1 MLRNIYSVLLILIFC
16 TKANCQGLSCECF
29 IAGKIID
36 QQTKE
41 PLIGAIVNIK
51 KQNKSTFSDVNGN
64 YKIEKLCE
72 GKFLLTVNILG
83 YESKNFEVN
92 LSHETKQNI
101 NLTEKELHLEE
112 INITAKRIE
121 NIGNNQLSLSAEE
134 LQKKSGQ
141 NLANTLEQLAGVS
154 MIQTGSTISKP
165 VIQGLHS
172 NRILT
177 LNNGVRHE
185 GQQWGNEHAPEI
197 DPFLAKK
204 ITVLKGAK
212 GVRYG
217 SDAIGGVIIV
227 ESADLKPIDSIKT
240 EINNSF
246 FSNGRQIGIS
256 GIVEGGIPKLKN
268 FGWRIQATGKKAGNV
283 STPTYNLANT
293 GFTEF
298 NFSLESCYLLKKA
311 DFKVFFSQFNTKIG
325 IFSGSHIG
333 NISDL
338 KIAIERAEPLF
349 EYTPEEFSYTIG
361 RPLQDIQHNLIKFK
375 SNFNLKSNQSLQLVF
390 ANQYNYR
397 SEIDVLRGDRN
408 IVQTFKINSTTYEII
423 FNHKP
428 IFKKITG
435 FIGSNGLSQ
444 INISTGDVKTPFKS
458 GVLIPNFKNFTSGI
472 FFVERW
478 IHPKFDLEIGGRYDI
493 RNLQVFYL
501 KRLDNKVTNDNL
513 RNQNFSGT
521 ISFIKK
527 INKNLGFTFTS
538 ASAWRPATV
547 NELYSDGVHHGTATY
562 EKGNS
567 SLGVEKALSN
577 SINFTAKFKQVDS
590 EINFYTNFINNY
602 IFIAPTGESVL
613 TIRGAFP
620 EFAYS
625 KTNAVFKGVDFTNKF
640 QIVKNLLEFK
650 NQVSLIWADDRVR
663 KQPLIFIPA
672 NKLDNSIIYMPSS
685 FIFSEII
692 FRHVF
697 VAKQNRVPIQNIF
710 ENAGSN
716 NTLLLYG
723 GDYLPAPAAYNLFE
737 ISFNKSMVVKNIGTL
752 KLGFE
757 VKNLLNSQY
766 RDYLNRFRYFS
777 NDLGRNFAFRS
788 QFVF

>member
-1 MLRNIYSVLLILIFC
+1 MSKIYTLLFILLISVG
-16 TKANCQGLSCECF
+16 ANSQVLPCECF
-29 IAGKIID
+29 ILGKIID

-41 PLIGAIVNIK
+41 PLGGALVNIK
-51 KQNKSTFSDVNGN
+51 KQNKSTISDRNGN
-64 YKIEKLCE
+64 YRIEKLCE

-83 YESKNFEVN
+83 YESKSFDVN
-92 LSHETKQNI
+92 LTHETKQNI

-112 INITAKRIE
+112 LNISAKRIE
-121 NIGNNQLSLSAEE
+121 SINNNLLSLSAEQ

-172 NRILT
+172 NRIIT

-227 ESADLKPIDSIKT
+227 ESADLKPLDSIKT
-240 EINNSF
+240 EINNFLS
-246 FSNGRQIGIS
+246 SNGIQIGIS

-268 FGWRIQATGKKAGNV
+268 FAWRIQATGKKAGII

-293 GFTEF
+293 GFSEF
-298 NFSLESCYLLKKA
+298 NFSLESSYSLKKA
-311 DFKVFFSQFNTKIG
+311 DFRFFFSQFNSKIG

-338 KIAIERAEPLF
+338 KIAIERAQPLS
-349 EYTPEEFSYTIG
+349 EYTPKEFSYTIG
-361 RPLQDIQHNLIKFK
+361 RPFQDIQHNLIKLK
-375 SNFNLKSNQSLQLVF
+375 SNFNLNSNQSLQF
-390 ANQYNYR
+390 IFGHQYNFR
-397 SEIDVLRGDRN
+397 SEIDALRGDRK
-408 IVQTFKINSTTYEII
+408 IAQTFKINSTTYEII

-435 FIGSNGLSQ
+435 FVGSNGLNQ
-444 INISTGDVKTPFKS
+444 VNISTGEIKTPLKS

-478 IHPKFDLEIGGRYDI
+478 IHPKFDLEIGGRFDI

-501 KRLDNKVTNDNL
+501 KRIQNKLIIDNL
-513 RNQNFSGT
+513 SNQNFSGT
-521 ISFIKK
+521 FSFNKK
-527 INKNLGFTFTS
+527 LSKNLGFTFTS
-538 ASAWRPATV
+538 ATAWRPATV
-547 NELYSDGVHHGTATY
+547 NELYSEGVHHGSATF

-567 SLGVEKALSN
+567 NLGVEKALSN
-577 SINFTAKFKQVDS
+577 SINFYAKFKELDS
-590 EINFYTNFINNY
+590 EINFYANFINNY

-620 EFAYS
+620 EFAYTQ
-625 KTNAVFKGVDFTNKF
+625 TNALLKGIDFSNKYQIIQSLLQFKSQF
-640 QIVKNLLEFK
+640 
-650 NQVSLIWADDRVR
+650 SLIWADDRVR
-663 KQPLIFIPA
+663 NQPLIYIPA
-672 NKLDNSIIYMPSS
+672 NKFDNSIIYMPTS
-685 FIFSEII
+685 FVISEITL
-692 FRHVF
+692 RHIF
-697 VAKQNRVPIQNIF
+697 VAKQNRVPIENIF
-710 ENAGSN
+710 ESSSSK

-723 GDYLPAPAAYNLFE
+723 GDYLPAPEAYHLFE
-737 ISFNKSMVVKNIGTL
+737 ISFNKSLVVKSIGTL
-752 KLGFE
+752 KLGLE
-757 VKNLLNSQY
+757 VKNVFNNQY

-777 NDLGRNFAFRS
+777 NDLGRNFTFRS
-788 QFVF
+788 QFIF

>member
-1 MLRNIYSVLLILIFC
+1 MLRNIYTLFFIFLICPIAKSQVLP
-16 TKANCQGLSCECF
+16 CECF
-29 IAGKIID
+29 IVGKIID

-41 PLIGAIVNIK
+41 PLVGALVNIE
-51 KQNKSTFSDVNGN
+51 KQNKSTISDINGN
-64 YKIEKLCE
+64 YRIEKLCE
-72 GKFLLTVNILG
+72 GKFLLTVSILG
-83 YESKNFEVN
+83 YESKSYDLN
-92 LSHETKQNI
+92 LTHETKQNI

-112 INITAKRIE
+112 INISAKRIE
-121 NIGNNQLSLSAEE
+121 NIGNNQLSLSADE

-141 NLANTLEQLAGVS
+141 NLANTLEQLVGVS

-204 ITVLKGAK
+204 ITVLKGAR

-227 ESADLKPIDSIKT
+227 ESADLKPLDSVKT
-240 EINNSF
+240 EINNFLS
-246 FSNGRQIGIS
+246 SNGRQIGIS

-268 FGWRIQATGKKAGNV
+268 FAWRIQATGKKAGIVN
-283 STPTYNLANT
+283 TPTYNLANT

-298 NFSLESCYLLKKA
+298 NFSLESFYVLKKA
-311 DFKVFFSQFNTKIG
+311 DFKVFFSQFNSKIG

-338 KIAIERAEPLF
+338 KIAIERAEPLP
-349 EYTPEEFSYTIG
+349 EYTPKEFSYSIG
-361 RPLQDIQHNLIKFK
+361 RPFQDIQHNLIKLK
-375 SNFNLKSNQSLQLVF
+375 SNFNLKSNQSVQFILGH
-390 ANQYNYR
+390 QYNFR

-408 IVQTFKINSTTYEII
+408 IAQTFKINSTTYEFI

-435 FIGSNGLSQ
+435 FFGSNGLNQ
-444 INISTGDVKTPFKS
+444 INISTGEIKAPFKS

-501 KRLDNKVTNDNL
+501 KRLENIVTIDNL
-513 RNQNFSGT
+513 SNQNFSGT
-521 ISFIKK
+521 FSLNRKL
-527 INKNLGFTFTS
+527 NKYVGFTFTS
-538 ASAWRPATV
+538 ASAWRPPTV
-547 NELYSDGVHHGTATY
+547 NELYSDGVHHGSATY

-577 SINFTAKFKQVDS
+577 SINFNTKFKHLDS
-590 EINFYTNFINNY
+590 EVNFYANFINNY

-625 KTNAVFKGVDFTNKF
+625 QTNALFKGIDFTNRY
-640 QIVKNLLEFK
+640 QIIENLLQLK
-650 NQVSLIWADDRVR
+650 SQVSLIWADDRVR
-663 KQPLIFIPA
+663 NQPLIFIPA
-672 NKLDNSIIYMPSS
+672 NKFDNSIIFLPTS
-685 FIFSEII
+685 FLISEMT
-692 FRHVF
+692 FRHIY
-697 VAKQNRVPIQNIF
+697 VAKQNRVPIKNIF
-710 ENAGSN
+710 ENSSSTNA
-716 NTLLLYG
+716 LLLFG
-723 GDYLPAPAAYNLFE
+723 GDYLPAPDAYHLFE
-737 ISFNKSMVVKNIGTL
+737 ISLNKSLVVKSIGTL
-752 KLGFE
+752 KLGLE
-757 VKNLLNSQY
+757 VKNVFNSQY

-777 NDLGRNFAFRS
+777 DDLGRNFTFRS
-788 QFVF
+788 QFIF

>member
-1 MLRNIYSVLLILIFC
+1 MIICARANSQVLP
-16 TKANCQGLSCECF
+16 CECF
-29 IAGKIID
+29 IVGKIID
-36 QQTKE
+36 QHTKE
-41 PLIGAIVNIK
+41 PLIGALVNII
-51 KQNKSTFSDVNGN
+51 KQNKSTISDENGN

-83 YESKNFEVN
+83 YESKSFDVH

-112 INITAKRIE
+112 LNISAKRIE
-121 NIGNNQLSLSAEE
+121 SISNNLLSLSAEQI
-134 LQKKSGQ
+134 QKKSGQ

-227 ESADLKPIDSIKT
+227 ESADLKPLDSIKT
-240 EINNSF
+240 EINNF
-246 FSNGRQIGIS
+246 LFSNGRQIGIS
-256 GIVEGGIPKLKN
+256 GIVEGGIPKLTN
-268 FGWRIQATGKKAGNV
+268 FAWRIQATGKKAGIV

-293 GFTEF
+293 GFSEF
-298 NFSLESCYLLKKA
+298 NFSLESSYSLKKA
-311 DFKVFFSQFNTKIG
+311 DFRIFFSQFNSKIG

-338 KIAIERAEPLF
+338 KNAIERAQPLS
-349 EYTPEEFSYTIG
+349 EYTPKEFSYTIG
-361 RPLQDIQHNLIKFK
+361 RPFQDIQHNLMKLK
-375 SNFNLKSNQSLQLVF
+375 SNFNLKSNQSLQFVF
-390 ANQYNYR
+390 GHQYNYR
-397 SEIDVLRGDRN
+397 SEIDALRGDRN
-408 IVQTFKINSTTYEII
+408 IAQTFKINSTTYEII

-428 IFKKITG
+428 IFKKISG
-435 FIGSNGLSQ
+435 FIGSNGLNQ
-444 INISTGDVKTPFKS
+444 INISTGEVMTPFKS

-501 KRLDNKVTNDNL
+501 KRLENKVTNDNL
-513 RNQNFSGT
+513 SNRNFSGT
-521 ISFIKK
+521 FSFIKK
-527 INKNLGFTFTS
+527 INKNLGFTISS

-562 EKGNS
+562 EKGNQ
-567 SLGVEKALSN
+567 SLGVEKAISN
-577 SINFTAKFKQVDS
+577 SINITAKFKQLDS
-590 EINFYTNFINNY
+590 EINFYANFINNY

-620 EFAYS
+620 EFGYS
-625 KTNAVFKGVDFTNKF
+625 KTNALFKGVDFTNKY
-640 QIVKNLLEFK
+640 QIINNVLQFK
-650 NQVSLIWADDRVR
+650 NQVSLIWADDRAR
-663 KQPLIFIPA
+663 KQPLIFIPT
-672 NKLDNSIIYMPSS
+672 NKFDNSIIYMPTS
-685 FIFSEII
+685 FVISEITL
-692 FRHVF
+692 RYVF
-697 VAKQNRVPIQNIF
+697 VAKQNRVAIENIF
-710 ENAGSN
+710 ESSSSN
-716 NTLLLYG
+716 NSLLLYG
-723 GDYLPAPAAYNLFE
+723 GDYLPTPEAYHLFE
-737 ISFNKSMVVKNIGTL
+737 ISFNKSLVVKSIGTL
-752 KLGFE
+752 KLGLE
-757 VKNLLNSQY
+757 VKNVFNSQY